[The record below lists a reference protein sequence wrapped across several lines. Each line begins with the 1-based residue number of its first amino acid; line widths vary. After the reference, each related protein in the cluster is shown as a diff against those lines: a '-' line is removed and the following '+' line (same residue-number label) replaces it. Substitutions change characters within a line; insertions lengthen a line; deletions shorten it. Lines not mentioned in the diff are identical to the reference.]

1 MERLSKIAIYLGMG
15 IASAVFVL
23 FLISILPHIVDVLER
38 DWVNVIPSKSE
49 QEIKEILYEH
59 ESYKIFVNKYPEY
72 GEYYRSHGGGSGS
85 LEVMAM
91 NFETYNILSLELN
104 FNNNAESINE
114 QVRCFNDNLDYNYH
128 VRGSLAKQFIEK
140 VSCLEGDGIIAS
152 PSPLV
157 DENGNPVPYMCGP
170 GANYDSS
177 SDVCVVVK
185 KPTVTLEQ

>member
-49 QEIKEILYEH
+49 QEIKEILYNH
-59 ESYKIFVNKYPEY
+59 ESYKVFVNKYPEY
-72 GEYYRSHGGGSGS
+72 GEYYRGHGGGSGS

-91 NFETYNILSLELN
+91 NFETHNTLSLELN

-114 QVRCFNDNLDYNYH
+114 QVRCFNDNLDFNYH

-140 VSCLEGDGIIAS
+140 VSCLDGDGIITS

-157 DENGNPVPYMCGP
+157 DKNGNPIPYICGSD
-170 GANYDSS
+170 ADYNSS
-177 SDVCVVVK
+177 TGECVIIK
-185 KPTVTLEQ
+185 EPTITLKQ